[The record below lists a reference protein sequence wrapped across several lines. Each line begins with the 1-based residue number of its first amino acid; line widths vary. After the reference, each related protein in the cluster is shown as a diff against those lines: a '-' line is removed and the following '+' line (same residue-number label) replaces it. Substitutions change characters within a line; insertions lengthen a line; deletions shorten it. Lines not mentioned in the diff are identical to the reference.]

1 MKKKILIIGGT
12 GFIGSSL
19 INFFKKKK
27 MFSITSISS
36 KKIKKNIKFLKVKYL
51 VCDISKKKEIEKK
64 LKGLNFDYI
73 INLAGYVDHKNK
85 IKTYKSHFIGLR
97 NISNY
102 FLKKEIKKFVQ
113 IGSSLEYGKSKTPH
127 KENIFVNKKTLKS
140 TYSYSKYLATEH
152 LLKIYKKNK
161 FPVTIFRLYLVYGPG
176 QATNRIIPIVI
187 NNCLKNLSF
196 DTSSG
201 KQIRDFIFIDDLIE
215 IIYRSLKIKKSLGQ
229 IYNVGSG
236 EPIQIKKLINMIKN
250 KVGTGNP
257 LFGKIPLRKDEQI
270 KIYPSINK
278 IKKHFNFTAK
288 YSIKKGLEKT
298 IRYYKNSER

>member
-19 INFFKKKK
+19 IRFLKKKE
-27 MFSITSISS
+27 FFTIVSISS
-36 KKIKKNIKFLKVKYL
+36 KKITKNFKVSKVKYI
-51 VCDISKKKEIEKK
+51 VCDISKKNEIEKK
-64 LKGLNFDYI
+64 LKNLEFDYV
-73 INLAGYVDHKNK
+73 INLAGYVDHKHK
-85 IKTYKSHFIGLR
+85 IKTYNSHFLGLR
-97 NISNY
+97 NISNH
-102 FLKKEIKKFVQ
+102 FLKKKIKKFVQ

-152 LLKIYKKNK
+152 LLKIYKQNK

-196 DTSSG
+196 ETSSG
-201 KQIRDFIFIDDLIE
+201 KQIRDFIYIDDLIR
-215 IIYRSLKIKKSLGQ
+215 IIYKSLRIKKSSGHV
-229 IYNVGSG
+229 YNIGSG
-236 EPIQIKKLINMIKN
+236 KPIQIKKLIKMIKN
-250 KVGTGNP
+250 KIGTGNP

-278 IKKHFNFTAK
+278 IKKHFNFTIK

-298 IRYYKNSER
+298 IKYYKNSAR